1 MKNRFIVG
9 IVLPIT
15 SLMAVLSYNIPYT
28 VSVISKGAFIPPDT
42 GIQCTVFA
50 DDNNLYCAENV
61 NINEH
66 TPATLQIQND
76 KILSVTIKAG

>member
-1 MKNRFIVG
+1 MKNRFIAG
-9 IVLPIT
+9 IILSIV
-15 SLMAVLSYNIPYT
+15 SLAAVSAYNMPYT
-28 VSVISKGAFIPPDT
+28 ISVVSKGTFISPDA

-50 DDNNLYCAENV
+50 DGNNLYCAENI